1 VLFGSGTRMFEH
13 LGDQH
18 VQLEN
23 AGATQTPA
31 ATHLR
36 FRIAR

>member
-1 VLFGSGTRMFEH
+1 VLLGSGTRRFEA
-13 LGDQH
+13 LGGQH

-23 AGATQTPA
+23 AGATQTAA

-36 FRIAR
+36 FRIAK